1 MEGDETYDRALGA
14 LYGIALG
21 DATGMPS
28 ELWPR
33 ERIRSHF
40 GWIEDLLPAPDGH
53 FIVDGWAA
61 GQVTDDTQ
69 QSLMLADAII
79 EDGGRLQAA
88 TVARHLVA
96 WADRVGATEGHFL
109 GPSSSRAITAL
120 RDGAAPEEAG
130 FWGETNGAAMRIAP
144 VGIATPSNDLE
155 TLTDRVEAASLPS
168 HGTNV
173 AIAGA
178 AMIAAAVSA
187 AVDGSALPDVVE
199 RAIEASEIG
208 MRRGRAVP
216 AASLAHRT
224 RWALARVRAGGTRDE
239 VLQELY
245 DMLGAGVA
253 TTESV
258 PAAMALVVMGDGD
271 PVTATRLAANLGGD
285 CDTVGAMVGAICGAL
300 AGWQAIP
307 ERYRR
312 ILTEVNDLDLERTAR
327 ALVQIRLASAVHGRV
342 VEDT

>member
-1 MEGDETYDRALGA
+1 MRDDATYDRALGA

-33 ERIRSHF
+33 DRIQSHF
-40 GWIEDLLPAPDGH
+40 GWIDDLLPAPDGH
-53 FIVDGWAA
+53 FIVDGWVA

-79 EDGGRLQAA
+79 EDGGRLRAA

-109 GPSSSRAITAL
+109 GPSSSRAIAAL

-144 VGIATPSNDLE
+144 VGIATPAHDPE
-155 TLTDRVEAASLPS
+155 TLVDEVEAASVPS

-187 AVDGSALPDVVE
+187 AVDGDAVSEAVE
-199 RAIEASEIG
+199 RAIEAAEVG
-208 MRRGRAVP
+208 LRRGRAVP
-216 AASLAHRT
+216 AASLVRRT
-224 RWALARVRAGGTRDE
+224 RWAVARVRAGGARDD
-239 VLQELY
+239 VLQDLY

-271 PVTATRLAANLGGD
+271 PVVATRLAANLGGD
-285 CDTVGAMVGAICGAL
+285 CDTIGAMVGAMCGAL

-307 ERYRR
+307 DRYRR
-312 ILTEVNDLDLERTAR
+312 MLVEVNDLDLEPTAR
-327 ALVQIRLASAVHGRV
+327 ALVQIRLAKAANGGHPGDR
-342 VEDT
+342 